1 MNHQKVATTVS
12 SLKNTSKDIGQII
25 EGLTPEEQLE
35 VIICFMEQ
43 DFFDKAA
50 QVGECMFDSLE

>member
-12 SLKNTSKDIGQII
+12 SLKNTSTDI